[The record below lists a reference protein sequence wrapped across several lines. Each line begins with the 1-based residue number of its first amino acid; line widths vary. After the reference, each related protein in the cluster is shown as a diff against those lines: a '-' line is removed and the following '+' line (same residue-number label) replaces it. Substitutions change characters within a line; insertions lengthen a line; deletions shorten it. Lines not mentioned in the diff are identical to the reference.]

1 VKRPRVIKNVAAS
14 VRQRLYNR
22 SREQGEDFDLTLSRY
37 AVERFL
43 YRLSR
48 SPYVDDFVLKGAHLF
63 SLWTGSP
70 HRITRDLDVLSKGAP
85 DILRLETIFQAV
97 CGQPVEEQDGID
109 LLADSVTGEEIRA
122 EAEYQGIRM
131 RLAYTLAGARG
142 TLQVDVGFGNAVT
155 PAPALI
161 EYPSLLDLPTPR
173 LRAYP
178 RETVVA
184 EKYQALVMLGMGNS
198 RMKDF
203 YDLFVLAS
211 HFPFEGVILT
221 RAIAATFKRRKTA
234 LPEQMALAL
243 TPDFARDPIKQ
254 RQWSGFLNRGR
265 LGSTPPDLEA
275 VINGIRTFLLPPTL
289 ALVRKEQFEWTWS
302 AGGPWML
309 HEKTD

>member
-1 VKRPRVIKNVAAS
+1 MKRPRDIKNIAAS

-22 SREQGEDFDLTLSRY
+22 AREQGEDFDLILSRY
-37 AVERFL
+37 VVERFL

-48 SPYVDDFVLKGAHLF
+48 SPYGDDFVLKGAQLF

-70 HRITRDLDVLSKGAP
+70 HRMTRDLDVLGKGAP
-85 DILRLETIFQAV
+85 DIPRLEVIFQAV
-97 CGQPVEEQDGID
+97 CRQTVEEQDGID
-109 LLADSVTGEEIRA
+109 LLADSVKGEAIR
-122 EAEYQGIRM
+122 EGAEYQGIRM
-131 RLAYTLAGARG
+131 RVAYILAGAKG
-142 TLQVDVGFGNAVT
+142 TLQVDVGFGDVVT

-211 HFPFEGVILT
+211 HFPFEGVLLV
-221 RAIAATFKRRKTA
+221 RAVSATFERRKTA
-234 LPEQMALAL
+234 LPEQAALAL
-243 TPDFARDPIKQ
+243 TPDFAKDPIKQ
-254 RQWSGFLNRGR
+254 RQWIGFLNRGR
-265 LGSTPPDLEA
+265 LGSTPPDLEG
-275 VINGIRTFLLPPTL
+275 VINGIRAFLLPPTL
-289 ALVRKEQFEWTWS
+289 ALVREEPFERTWS
-302 AGGPWML
+302 AGGPWKPN
-309 HEKTD
+309 EKTD